1 MPGYNET
8 TLRLGGPILNSKSKY
23 AILLISSVLVIYAI
37 IGGMLGGV
45 SAQNGSYQ
53 QLSIFMEVLSR
64 IQSDYVDE
72 PNVKNAV
79 DGAIRGLVESI
90 DPFGGYLTP
99 KDVAFYKDY
108 SANPQKV
115 AGIGVVLAKPAR
127 LGYPV
132 IISAIPG
139 GSAAKAGLNSGDI
152 IESIDGLTTREL
164 NLIQINALLA
174 SPTAKPAAL
183 SVIRSRRSEPETV
196 SVNREIVQPP
206 PVEAR
211 MLENNIA
218 YIKVPYLAS
227 GKAQETRRQ
236 LDALLKKGA
245 NHVILDLRYTAGG
258 LDKEAL
264 DIANLFIESGTLA
277 SLGTSNSVQT
287 AKKPREVINA
297 DPKQLLTKAP
307 LAVVVNQ
314 GTAGPAE
321 LIAAAVADN
330 HRGEV
335 VGVKTFGIGS
345 VQKLIPL
352 EDGFG
357 LLISTSKYFTP
368 SGKEIQDIE
377 PQDSGIKPTVEIRQ
391 TVEENPDLD
400 DDPTDVPPPPKAPAK
415 DEDRQLNKAIEI
427 LKDPSK
433 ISATKK
439 AA

>member
-1 MPGYNET
+1 MNPH
-8 TLRLGGPILNSKSKY
+8 LHLGGFILNSKSKY
-23 AILLISSVLVIYAI
+23 VILLISSVLVIYAI
-37 IGGMLGGV
+37 IGGMLGRV

-53 QLSIFMEVLSR
+53 QLSIFTEVLSR
-64 IQSDYVDE
+64 IQNDYVDE

-79 DGAIRGLVESI
+79 QGAIRGLVESI
-90 DPFGGYLTP
+90 DPYGGYLTP

-108 SANPQKV
+108 SVNPQKV
-115 AGIGVVLAKPAR
+115 PGIGVVLAKPTR

-152 IESIDGLTTREL
+152 IESIDGMTTREL
-164 NLIQINALLA
+164 NLIQLYGMLSA
-174 SPTAKPAAL
+174 PTGKPAAL
-183 SVIRSRRSEPETV
+183 SVIRSRRADPDV
-196 SVNREIVQPP
+196 INVNREILQPP
-206 PVEAR
+206 AVEAK
-211 MLENNIA
+211 MVETNIA
-218 YIKVPYLAS
+218 YLKVQYLAA

-236 LDALLKKGA
+236 LDGLLKKGA
-245 NHVILDLRYTAGG
+245 TSVILDLRYSAGG
-258 LDKEAL
+258 DDKEAL
-264 DIANLFIESGTLA
+264 EIANLFVESGTLA
-277 SLGTSNSVQT
+277 YLGSTNSSQ
-287 AKKPREVINA
+287 AQKRPKEALNA
-297 DPKQLLTKAP
+297 DPKQILTKAP
-307 LAVVVNQ
+307 LAVLVNQ

-330 HRGEV
+330 HRGQV
-335 VGVKTFGIGS
+335 VGVKTFGIGA

-352 EDGFG
+352 EDGYA
-357 LLISTSKYFTP
+357 LLLSTSKYFTP
-368 SGKEIQDIE
+368 SGKEIQDSE

-391 TVEENPDLD
+391 TVEESLDLND
-400 DDPTDVPPPPKAPAK
+400 EPGDVPPPKEPVVK